1 MVVAIIG
8 ILAAL
13 AYPSYLEQVRKGHRA
28 KGQALLMELAQRQQ
42 NFLMIRRRYASSL
55 EELGYDSAFDGD
67 LGSVSQIEIIDFD
80 YDGYIDFAYA
90 VDVSGRI
97 YRITFS
103 HIVDGAI
110 DLTTALAPEEWH
122 WPEQPIA
129 LTQRTNLR
137 FMNQPIAAEVGN
149 NVFIALGSGDRERP
163 LKQNYPYQTEP
174 NGVENRFYTFIDSP
188 LTPGSTAVDLDSL
201 MDAAVGSCDAPDQSG
216 QIDNLLT
223 CSGWYLD
230 LPDRGEQVVN
240 QAAIGGGYVFFNSFQ
255 AEGSSK
261 GFCNDLGTA
270 KAYRVPLFA
279 PEAVEGKAFGEG
291 IPIPPIIVTVRLS
304 DAEETCEENCG
315 PGRITDDVV
324 SVIIG
329 LEGFEVVDITPSP
342 PSKVREAFRVEN
354 IDKL

>member
-1 MVVAIIG
+1 
-8 ILAAL
+8 
-13 AYPSYLEQVRKGHRA
+13 
-28 KGQALLMELAQRQQ
+28 
-42 NFLMIRRRYASSL
+42 
-55 EELGYDSAFDGD
+55 
-67 LGSVSQIEIIDFD
+67 
-80 YDGYIDFAYA
+80 
-90 VDVSGRI
+90 
-97 YRITFS
+97 
-103 HIVDGAI
+103 
-110 DLTTALAPEEWH
+110 
-122 WPEQPIA
+122 
-129 LTQRTNLR
+129 
-137 FMNQPIAAEVGN
+137 
-149 NVFIALGSGDRERP
+149 
-163 LKQNYPYQTEP
+163 
-174 NGVENRFYTFIDSP
+174 
-188 LTPGSTAVDLDSL
+188 
-201 MDAAVGSCDAPDQSG
+201 
-216 QIDNLLT
+216 
-223 CSGWYLD
+223 
-230 LPDRGEQVVN
+230 VVN